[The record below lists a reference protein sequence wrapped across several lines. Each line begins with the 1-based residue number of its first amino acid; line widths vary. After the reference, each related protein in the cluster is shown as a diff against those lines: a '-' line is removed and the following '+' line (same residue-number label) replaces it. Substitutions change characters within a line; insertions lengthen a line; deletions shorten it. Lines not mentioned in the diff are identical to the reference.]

1 MKKCLHCV
9 IMLGLLSVLLL
20 ISLSSVSFAYL
31 DPGTG
36 SYLFQIFIAL
46 FVGAAF
52 TAKIWLRKIKSVFCN
67 FFLKKDDQRKDDDK

>member
-1 MKKCLHCV
+1 MKKCLHCI

-20 ISLSSVSFAYL
+20 ISFSSVSFAYL

-52 TAKIWLRKIKSVFCN
+52 TAKIWLRKIKSVFGN